1 MYQLIYIS
9 TAIAEN
15 DPEMFQKIAIDA
27 NLANKHRG
35 ITGLLLYYNG
45 TIMQIIEGERDEVIK
60 LYQHIEKDPRHK
72 NPMIMNQ
79 DKIEKRQF
87 PDWRMGYKP
96 INGEEDLD
104 FLFEIDRS
112 SVSTHLPEDQSGPL
126 AIFAKNFVRASGL
139 DRSQ

>member
-1 MYQLIYIS
+1 
-9 TAIAEN
+9 
-15 DPEMFQKIAIDA
+15 
-27 NLANKHRG
+27 
-35 ITGLLLYYNG
+35 
-45 TIMQIIEGERDEVIK
+45 MQIIEGEQAEVIK
-60 LYQHIEKDPRHK
+60 LYQHIEQDPRHK

-96 INGEEDLD
+96 INGEKDLD

-126 AIFAKNFVRASGL
+126 AIIAKNFVRASGL